1 MVLPPRASGC
11 SCRGWG
17 RVSAVRG
24 ATQRRGYLLEIL
36 LVSFA
41 GLLMEISYTRIV
53 SFKLFYYYTYLV
65 IGLALLGTGCG
76 GVAMV
81 VSRRLRDA
89 ETATIVMWST
99 IVGAVSVLVG
109 YSIVALTP
117 IDTLAIWEYEAGATI
132 LNIGRLLLI
141 CLSLFAAFLPI
152 GVVIALLLSRG
163 SDEVGR
169 LYFADLLGASLACA
183 VVVFM
188 LNWVGPTTA
197 IMFGGVVLAA
207 VGLKLAIGASS
218 RGTPVAVGALALLG
232 VAAVFPSVLPEIR
245 TDTTKTVAAADIDH
259 SAWSALFRV
268 DAEPLED
275 QILLHHDGL
284 IGSAIHEYDGD
295 LTTLSRFDS
304 DPRSLP
310 FAALGNSPD
319 EVLIIGA
326 AGGNE
331 ILASLYYGSR
341 HTDAVELNPVTHG
354 LVTDRYADFGGNLA
368 DNEAVNYVWGEGRSY
383 MARSDEE
390 YDLIWFPAP
399 DSYSANSA
407 SSAFVL
413 SENYLYTREAIEESL
428 EHLAD
433 DGMIAFHYG
442 EFDFE
447 EAPNRTARYIAT
459 AREALGSLGAEDPT
473 DHIIVIS
480 APVLFDG
487 GGMTLSTV
495 LVKESPFTD
504 DEIDRVEEG
513 LPAIEGSIMRYAAG
527 RDVEPNLISDML
539 ETPEDD
545 ADAWFDAQ
553 ASELSPI
560 DDDAPFFWH
569 FNRFGD
575 VIRDFGEPIDR
586 GSPENAVGER
596 VLLLLLAVVIVL
608 ASVFLLLPF
617 FAIRETW
624 RALPRKASSASYFAC
639 LGLGFIFFEIVLI
652 QRLTLYLGFPTY
664 SLTVT
669 LASILVF
676 TGVGAYLSGKVD
688 PVRERVVPALLVAV
702 VALTLFFQY
711 VLVEITDG
719 TLDWPLMWRFALV
732 FVLLAPLGMCL
743 GMFMPLGIGAV
754 ARLTPHS
761 NEYVAW
767 GWAVNGFASVVG
779 AVLSTILAMMFG
791 FRGVLFFSL
800 GVYCIALA
808 VLYSLLRP
816 IDTLEDAELDMLT
829 EDLDD
834 MAEVPAT

>member
-1 MVLPPRASGC
+1 MSSVD
-11 SCRGWG
+11 
-17 RVSAVRG
+17 G
-24 ATQRRGYLLEIL
+24 ATRRRGYLLEIL

-41 GLLMEISYTRIV
+41 ALLMEISYTRIV
-53 SFKLFYYYTYLV
+53 SFKLFYYYTYLI

-76 GVAMV
+76 GVAVV
-81 VSRRLRDA
+81 VSRRLRTA
-89 ETATIVMWST
+89 ETGTIVMWSA

-109 YSIVALTP
+109 YCIIALTP
-117 IDTLAIWEYEAGATI
+117 IDTLAVWEYEAGATAM
-132 LNIGRLLLI
+132 NVGRLLVI

-163 SDEVGR
+163 SDEIGR

-197 IMFGGVVLAA
+197 IMVAGAVLAA
-207 VGLKLAIGASS
+207 VGLKLAITASS
-218 RGTPVAVGALALLG
+218 RWTPVAVGALALLS
-232 VAAVFPSVLPEIR
+232 VAAVFPTLLPEIS

-284 IGSAIHEYDGD
+284 IGSAIHEYNGD

-304 DPRSLP
+304 DPRSIP
-310 FAALGNSPD
+310 FAALGNSP
-319 EVLIIGA
+319 EEALIIGA

-354 LVTDRYADFGGNLA
+354 LVTDRYADFAGNIA
-368 DNEAVNYVWGEGRSY
+368 DNEAVNYVWGEGRSFL
-383 MARSDEE
+383 ARSDKE

-399 DSYSANSA
+399 DSYSANAA

-428 EHLAD
+428 GHLAD

-447 EAPNRTARYIAT
+447 EAPNRTARYTAT
-459 AREALGSLGAEDPT
+459 AREALGSLGSEDPT
-473 DHIIVIS
+473 AHIIVTS

-504 DEIDRVEEG
+504 EEIDRVEEG
-513 LPAIEGSIMRYAAG
+513 LPAVDGSIMRYAAG
-527 RDVEPNLISDML
+527 RAVEPNVISEML
-539 ETPEDD
+539 ETP
-545 ADAWFDAQ
+545 ADEVDEWFDAQ
-553 ASELSPI
+553 ATDVSPI

-569 FNRFGD
+569 FNRFSD
-575 VIRDFGEPIDR
+575 VISDFGEPIDR

-596 VLLLLLAVVIVL
+596 VLLLLLGVVIVL

-639 LGLGFIFFEIVLI
+639 LGVGFIFFEIVLI
-652 QRLTLYLGFPTY
+652 QRLTLYLGYPTY

-688 PVRERVVPALLVAV
+688 PVRERVVPALLIAV
-702 VALTLFFQY
+702 VTLTLFFQY
-711 VLVEITDG
+711 VLVKITDG
-719 TLDWPLMWRFALV
+719 TLDWPLVWRMAIVFA
-732 FVLLAPLGMCL
+732 LLAPLGMCL

-754 ARLTPHS
+754 SRLTPHS

-767 GWAVNGFASVVG
+767 GWAVNGFASVIG

-800 GVYCIALA
+800 GAYCVALA

-816 IDTLEDAELDMLT
+816 YESSPDEELVAPT
-829 EDLDD
+829 EDLGDL
-834 MAEVPAT
+834 AEVGAT

>member
-1 MVLPPRASGC
+1 
-11 SCRGWG
+11 
-17 RVSAVRG
+17 VSSVDG
-24 ATQRRGYLLEIL
+24 ATRRRGYLLEIL

-41 GLLMEISYTRIV
+41 ALLMEISYTRIV
-53 SFKLFYYYTYLV
+53 SFKLFYYYTYLI

-76 GVAMV
+76 GVAVV
-81 VSRRLRDA
+81 VSRRLRTA
-89 ETATIVMWST
+89 ETGTIVMWSA

-109 YSIVALTP
+109 YCIIALTP
-117 IDTLAIWEYEAGATI
+117 IDTLAVWEYEAGATAM
-132 LNIGRLLLI
+132 NVGRLLVI

-163 SDEVGR
+163 SDEIGR

-197 IMFGGVVLAA
+197 IMVAGAVLAA
-207 VGLKLAIGASS
+207 VGLKLAITASS
-218 RGTPVAVGALALLG
+218 RWTPVAVGALALLS
-232 VAAVFPSVLPEIR
+232 VAAVFPTLLPEIS
-245 TDTTKTVAAADIDH
+245 TDTTKTVAAADIDY

-284 IGSAIHEYDGD
+284 IGSAIHEYNGD

-304 DPRSLP
+304 DPRSIP
-310 FAALGNSPD
+310 FAALGNSP
-319 EVLIIGA
+319 EEALIIGA

-331 ILASLYYGSR
+331 ILASLYFGSR

-354 LVTDRYADFGGNLA
+354 LVTDRYADFAGNIA
-368 DNEAVNYVWGEGRSY
+368 DNEAVNYVWGEGRSFL
-383 MARSDEE
+383 ARSDKE

-399 DSYSANSA
+399 DSYSANAA

-428 EHLAD
+428 GHLAD

-447 EAPNRTARYIAT
+447 EAPNRTARYTAT
-459 AREALGSLGAEDPT
+459 AREALGSLGSEDPT
-473 DHIIVIS
+473 AHIIVTS

-504 DEIDRVEEG
+504 EEIDRVEEG
-513 LPAIEGSIMRYAAG
+513 LPAVDGSIMRYAAG
-527 RDVEPNLISDML
+527 RAVEPNVISEML
-539 ETPEDD
+539 ETP
-545 ADAWFDAQ
+545 ADEVDEWFDAQ
-553 ASELSPI
+553 ATDVSPI

-569 FNRFGD
+569 FNRFSD
-575 VIRDFGEPIDR
+575 VISDFGEPIDR

-596 VLLLLLAVVIVL
+596 VLLLLLGVVIVL

-639 LGLGFIFFEIVLI
+639 LGVGFIFFEIVLI
-652 QRLTLYLGFPTY
+652 RRSSSSPESVRTSAARWIPCARGRPRP
-664 SLTVT
+664 
-669 LASILVF
+669 ADRRRDAHLV
-676 TGVGAYLSGKVD
+676 L
-688 PVRERVVPALLVAV
+688 PVRPREDHRRDARLAAGVADGDRLRPARAARHVPRDVHAPRHRCRVEADPSLQRVRRLGLGGQRVRLGHRRGAQHDPGDDVRVPRSV
-702 VALTLFFQY
+702 
-711 VLVEITDG
+711 
-719 TLDWPLMWRFALV
+719 
-732 FVLLAPLGMCL
+732 VLLARRVLRRSRRALQPLATLRVVTGRRARRTDR
-743 GMFMPLGIGAV
+743 GPRRSGRGRSHV
-754 ARLTPHS
+754 A
-761 NEYVAW
+761 
-767 GWAVNGFASVVG
+767 GGQ
-779 AVLSTILAMMFG
+779 VLS
-791 FRGVLFFSL
+791 
-800 GVYCIALA
+800 
-808 VLYSLLRP
+808 RP
-816 IDTLEDAELDMLT
+816 QRRC
-829 EDLDD
+829 
-834 MAEVPAT
+834 ATA

>member
-1 MVLPPRASGC
+1 MS
-11 SCRGWG
+11 
-17 RVSAVRG
+17 SADG
-24 ATQRRGYLLEIL
+24 ATRRRGYLLEIL

-41 GLLMEISYTRIV
+41 ALLMEISYTRIV

-65 IGLALLGTGCG
+65 LGLALLGTGCG
-76 GVAMV
+76 GVAVV
-81 VSRRLRDA
+81 VSRRLRND
-89 ETATIVMWST
+89 ETGTIVMWST

-117 IDTLAIWEYEAGATI
+117 IDTLAIWEYEAGATL
-132 LNIGRLLLI
+132 LNIGRLLVI

-163 SDEVGR
+163 SDDIGR
-169 LYFADLLGASLACA
+169 LYFADLLGAGLACA

-197 IMFGGVVLAA
+197 IMVGGVVLAA
-207 VGLKLAIGASS
+207 VGLTLAIKASS
-218 RGTPVAVGALALLG
+218 RLTPVAVGALTLLG

-245 TDTTKTVAAADIDH
+245 TDTTKTVDAADIDH

-268 DAEPLED
+268 DAEPLYDLD
-275 QILLHHDGL
+275 QIILHHDGL
-284 IGSAIHEYDGD
+284 IGSAIHEYNGD

-304 DPRSLP
+304 DQRSLP

-331 ILASLYYGSR
+331 ILASLYFGSR
-341 HTDAVELNPVTHG
+341 HTDAVELNPVTYG
-354 LVTDRYADFGGNLA
+354 LVTDRYADFGGNIA
-368 DNEAVNYVWGEGRSY
+368 DNEAVNYIWGEGRSY
-383 MARSDEE
+383 MARSDKE

-413 SENYLYTREAIEESL
+413 SENYLYTREAIEASL
-428 EHLAD
+428 DHLAD
-433 DGMIAFHYG
+433 DGIITFHYG

-447 EAPNRTARYIAT
+447 EAPNRTARYVAT
-459 AREALGSLGAEDPT
+459 AREALRSMGAEDPNA
-473 DHIIVIS
+473 HIIVTT
-480 APVLFDG
+480 APAFINE
-487 GGMTLSTV
+487 MALSTV
-495 LVKESPFTD
+495 LVKETPFTEE
-504 DEIDRVEEG
+504 EIDRVEEG
-513 LPAIEGSIMRYAAG
+513 LEAIAGSMVRYAPG
-527 RDVEPNLISDML
+527 RAVEPNPISEML
-539 ETPEDD
+539 DTPEEEL
-545 ADAWFDAQ
+545 DAWFAAQ
-553 ASELSPI
+553 PSEVSPI

-569 FNRFGD
+569 FHRFSD
-575 VIRDFGEPIDR
+575 VISDFGEPIDR
-586 GSPENAVGER
+586 VVAENAVGER
-596 VLLLLLAVVIVL
+596 VLLLLLGIAIVL

-624 RALPRKASSASYFAC
+624 RALPRKSSSAAYFAC
-639 LGLGFIFFEIVLI
+639 LGMGFIFFEVVLI
-652 QRLTLYLGFPTY
+652 QRLTLYLGYPTY

-669 LASILVF
+669 LASLLVF
-676 TGVGAYLSGKVD
+676 AGVGAYLSGKVD
-688 PVRERVVPALLVAV
+688 PVRERVVPALLFAV
-702 VALTLFFQY
+702 VTLTLFFQY
-711 VLVEITDG
+711 VLVTVTDG

-767 GWAVNGFASVVG
+767 GWAVNGFASVIG

-800 GVYCIALA
+800 GAYCIALA

-816 IDTLEDAELDMLT
+816 DESSQDEELDTPT
-829 EDLDD
+829 EELRGP
-834 MAEVPAT
+834 MEVAVT